1 MDMNDARSECATHC
15 VDLPGNTHRVNDDA
29 SVIRQAARD
38 ARKIIGY
45 PPSLGLIVKLFA
57 KIL

>member
-1 MDMNDARSECATHC
+1 MNDARSECATHC